1 MQTVENGTGDVRR
14 LADAQWAAA
23 RLAES
28 YQGLPEG
35 ISKAMLL
42 DRFER
47 AAPRLGLGDGV
58 VRLIRALVRVTQE
71 QDWTGGAYRPIAWPS
86 NDMLGEELQRSR
98 TVIQGLIRAVVRAG
112 LVHMKDSGNGKR
124 YGYRGDRGEI
134 VEAFGFDLSP
144 LAVRWE
150 EFADLTAARGLEQA
164 RRRHLRRKLGETRRE
179 IRTICAD
186 ALERGYEG
194 YDWEHAVALA
204 SGRLPRTPS
213 LGELEALDGQFAA
226 LLLAVD
232 DAWLAGRNG
241 SESEPTGSESRAQKE
256 PTTEPKAESIT
267 YSAFRGEVVAGRPS
281 PDPRGG
287 GDADDPLPINEEVIP
302 LSLVLEAVPEIHP
315 LLDDP
320 ADVEWEGLVEAAY
333 KATSLLGINLSAWRE
348 ARDTMGRNRAAIAV
362 ATILARWRGGEIK
375 SSAGGY
381 LRAMCERERFGG
393 LHLLPSLF
401 GLKERHHPRKARAG
415 AKGRGD

>member
-23 RLAES
+23 RLVES

-35 ISKAMLL
+35 VSKAMLL

-47 AAPRLGLGDGV
+47 AAPRLDLGDGV

-71 QDWTGGAYRPIAWPS
+71 LDWTGGLYRPIAWPS

-98 TVIQGLIRAVVRAG
+98 TVVQSLIRAAVRAG

-144 LAVRWE
+144 LGARWE
-150 EFADLTAARGLEQA
+150 EFADLTAARGLDQA
-164 RRRHLRRKLGETRRE
+164 RRRRLRLKLGEVRRE
-179 IRTICAD
+179 IRTVCAD
-186 ALERGYEG
+186 ALERGYDG
-194 YDWEHAVALA
+194 YDWQRAVDLA
-204 SGRLPRTPS
+204 SMRLPRSPTLPDLES
-213 LGELEALDGQFAA
+213 LEAQFMG
-226 LLLAVD
+226 LLAAVD
-232 DAWLAGRNG
+232 KAWIADREGIK
-241 SESEPTGSESRAQKE
+241 SEPTGSGKRAQKE
-256 PTTEPKAESIT
+256 PTTEPPAERAT
-267 YSAFRGEVVAGRPS
+267 YSAFRKEVVEDRPS
-281 PDPRGG
+281 QDVGGRGG
-287 GDADDPLPINEEVIP
+287 GPLPQFDEEVLP

-315 LLDDP
+315 LMDDP
-320 ADVEWEGLVEAAY
+320 ATAEWEDLVAAAY
-333 KATSLLGINLSAWRE
+333 QATTLLGINLSAWRE
-348 ARDTMGRNRAAIAV
+348 ARTSMGRNRAAIAV
-362 ATILARWRGGEIK
+362 ATILARWRSGEIK

-381 LRAMCERERFGG
+381 LRAMCERERTGE

-401 GLKERHHPRKARAG
+401 GLRDRHHPKPKRPRPV
-415 AKGRGD
+415 RET